1 MASSR
6 EFLAFAQEQLSDLD
20 GVSFRPMMG
29 EYVLY
34 YRGKVVG
41 GIYDDCLLVKPTQ
54 SAKSMMPDAAFEL
67 PYPGGKEMLAAD
79 VDDREL
85 LCRLIP
91 AVADDLPEP
100 KKRVTNKKSSTPKG
114 GTMR

>member
-91 AVADDLPEP
+91 AIAEELSVPNP
-100 KKRVTNKKSSTPKG
+100 KKTKTGEKKG
-114 GTMR
+114 

>member
-1 MASSR
+1 MASSK
-6 EFLAFAQEQLSDLD
+6 EFLTYAAEQLSNLD

-29 EYVLY
+29 EYVLN

-41 GIYDDCLLVKPTQ
+41 GIYDDCLLVKPTE
-54 SAKSMMPDAAFEL
+54 SAKSLMPDASPQL

-91 AVADDLPEP
+91 AIAADLPEP